1 VLLDLLRARGG
12 TAIIRGGEIRIKI
25 KIRIK
30 TEGFEVEFAGAEGAF
45 GFLDG
50 GVAFADGGVAG
61 AADDEVDTV
70 EEVEVGGFVGAG
82 EGEFEGGLFEDVE

>member
-1 VLLDLLRARGG
+1 MGFF
-12 TAIIRGGEIRIKI
+12 
-25 KIRIK
+25 
-30 TEGFEVEFAGAEGAF
+30 EGDFAGAEGAF

-61 AADDEVDTV
+61 AADDEVHAV
-70 EEVEVGGFVGAG
+70 KEVEVGGFVRAG